1 MNLRTRFVII
11 IAGFILLLTSLAV
24 MISTR
29 VLLKGSLALEK
40 EIVREAVDGG
50 RQYLIEEG
58 HELSR
63 MAVDWSCW
71 DDTYAFMANTNP
83 AYIDG
88 NLLNAS
94 LRNLRLNMIAYVGT
108 DGQAVYGKGYDIER
122 DAAFTPDEK
131 LWRALLTS
139 DRLLRHETLE
149 SSVSGLLLVGHDI
162 WLVASGPI
170 LTSLDKGP
178 SRGTLIMGR
187 RMNNLVDWS
196 PARPWNGLF
205 SLRPV
210 GTESLPERVAIEAV
224 SMGMIKG
231 KAFIRDIN
239 DNPSILIETTMAR
252 RIFSH
257 GIAGQFFLTGWILL
271 SGAATGLFVFWLVDR
286 WVLRELTEA
295 LEALKKG
302 MAAVAAGAN
311 PKLHLKTTRRDE
323 MGDLAN
329 SLNDMLTALDKAQQ
343 ASENSRRELIQAQKM
358 TALGTLVA
366 GVAHEINN
374 PNTVINLN
382 LPALRR
388 RLDKLVESLSRPGD
402 GTKTL
407 CTEARRLKADIDALL
422 TETQDASVRIAVLV
436 SSLKA
441 FARPASEKM
450 NALVEVNSLIRNAGA
465 LMKHQLEK
473 KGIRVDLS
481 LDQQSTWV
489 KGNEQQL
496 TQVLINL
503 IGNACE
509 ASPCT
514 DSSIQLATAVD
525 AVSHRVRITVLDQGT
540 GIAPEIMDRIFEP
553 FFTTRRERGGTGLGL
568 SISAEIVRSHGGT
581 IHVQSPPEQGAR
593 FIVELPTT
601 EQGAP

>member
-1 MNLRTRFVII
+1 
-11 IAGFILLLTSLAV
+11 

-29 VLLKGSLALEK
+29 VLLAGSLALEK

-50 RQYLIEEG
+50 RQYLVEG
-58 HELSR
+58 GHDLAR
-63 MAVDWSCW
+63 MVVDWSSW
-71 DDTYAFMANTNP
+71 DDTYAFLADTNQ

-88 NLLNAS
+88 NLLNSS
-94 LRNLRLNMIAYVGT
+94 LRNLRLNIIAYVDT
-108 DGQAVYGKGYDIER
+108 DGHAVYGKGYDIER
-122 DAAFTPDEK
+122 DAAFTPDEQ

-187 RMNNLVDWS
+187 RLNNLVGWS

-210 GTESLPERVAIEAV
+210 GTESLPERVDIEAV
-224 SMGMIKG
+224 SLGMIKG

-239 DNPSILIETTMAR
+239 GNPSVLIETTMAR

-286 WVLRELTEA
+286 WVLRVLTEA

-302 MAAVAAGAN
+302 MAAVAAGGN
-311 PKLHLKTTRRDE
+311 PKPHLKNMRRDE

-329 SLNDMLTALDKAQQ
+329 SLNNMLTALDQAQQ
-343 ASENSRRELIQAQKM
+343 ASENSRRELIQAQKL

-388 RLDKLVESLSRPGD
+388 RLDKLVESLPQPGD

-407 CTEARRLKADIDALL
+407 CEETRQLKADINALL

-436 SSLKA
+436 ASLKA
-441 FARPASEKM
+441 FARPASEKL
-450 NALVEVNSLIRNAGA
+450 NALVEVNSLVRNACA
-465 LMKHQLEK
+465 LMKHLLEK
-473 KGIRVDLS
+473 KGLRLDLS
-481 LDQQSTWV
+481 LDQRPTWV
-489 KGNEQQL
+489 KGNESQL
-496 TQVLINL
+496 TQVLLNL

-509 ASPCT
+509 ASPHA
-514 DSSIQLATAVD
+514 DSSIQLATSFD
-525 AVSHRVRITVLDQGT
+525 AVTHRVRITVQDQGA

-581 IHVQSPPEQGAR
+581 IHVQSSPEQGAR
-593 FIVELPTT
+593 FTVELPTT